1 MGHIIDA
8 VLIGIVGGMF
18 LLSSV
23 AGIIFIVEVLL
34 RV

>member
-1 MGHIIDA
+1 MEYIIDA
-8 VLIGIVGGMF
+8 VLIGIIGGMF

-23 AGIIFIVEVLL
+23 VGIMFIIEIAL

>member
-1 MGHIIDA
+1 MDYVIDA

-23 AGIIFIVEVLL
+23 AGIMFIIEIAL

>member
-1 MGHIIDA
+1 MDYVLDSVLVGII
-8 VLIGIVGGMF
+8 GGMF

-23 AGIIFIVEVLL
+23 VGIMFLTEFVL

>member
-1 MGHIIDA
+1 MDYIIDA

-23 AGIIFIVEVLL
+23 VGIMFIIEIAL